1 MATPHTTGTPVGGS
15 ALSRSLSGP
24 ETHTTSQPS
33 QQQTHSKWHEQK
45 VFYATERDYRAKS
58 NTYGT
63 QQMQQLRYGSA
74 AVHIPKLR
82 EPGQEMA
89 YRIPFAVRHKSNI
102 NKDGRYFITLY
113 DHKTGKPLNLEDFE
127 AKMNDKKILRG
138 KSGSHRSITADVPDV
153 FNCCCCCGVP
163 NPGPCTEPQKRSA
176 ARERFLK
183 EVMDAVGWSKKKE
196 LVVFVHGYNVNF
208 EGCIKSAA
216 QLTFDTAQDYS
227 MIDLPGRFH
236 YQHHQRVAVAFD
248 WASASCWTAYGFLP
262 FVKDDRERAA
272 EAGPKLAHLLLDLAA
287 KMKELEGEKSCK
299 AIHLVAHSMG
309 NYVLHYAVE
318 HLKGQLL
325 MQLTK
330 TMILA
335 AADVARVDLERTLSQ
350 VKAGANTHHTP
361 MPHTTLYCSRRD
373 WALGL
378 SSVLR
383 VLGCTRTDGRAGFFW
398 RKPPCFEGHL
408 FHPFLCDDVTSVDCT
423 GFSADWMGHG
433 YFREHRQ
440 VLTDMSQAFAGI
452 TSTGL
457 RTVITAAKDG
467 EPWKC
472 TACNEKVMDN
482 KSIELFTVMTVEEQ
496 HAQQLQLLRRQLQ
509 LLAGCETLQQ

>member
-1 MATPHTTGTPVGGS
+1 MSGLTSLEAPP
-15 ALSRSLSGP
+15 ALASVREKSESLSMSKNERVAAASSAPVVP
-24 ETHTTSQPS
+24 EEAKPAGAADAAAVAGSCSSAPTGVAS
-33 QQQTHSKWHEQK
+33 QQQ
-45 VFYATERDYRAKS
+45 
-58 NTYGT
+58 
-63 QQMQQLRYGSA
+63 LRSCVVAEAEVSGA
-74 AVHIPKLR
+74 A
-82 EPGQEMA
+82 G
-89 YRIPFAVRHKSNI
+89 
-102 NKDGRYFITLY
+102 
-113 DHKTGKPLNLEDFE
+113 
-127 AKMNDKKILRG
+127 LRG
-138 KSGSHRSITADVPDV
+138 RGEQLLH
-153 FNCCCCCGVP
+153 
-163 NPGPCTEPQKRSA
+163 
-176 ARERFLK
+176 
-183 EVMDAVGWSKKKE
+183 
-196 LVVFVHGYNVNF
+196 
-208 EGCIKSAA
+208 A
-216 QLTFDTAQDYS
+216 Q
-227 MIDLPGRFH
+227 
-236 YQHHQRVAVAFD
+236 
-248 WASASCWTAYGFLP
+248 C
-262 FVKDDRERAA
+262 
-272 EAGPKLAHLLLDLAA
+272 LLR
-287 KMKELEGEKSCK
+287 
-299 AIHLVAHSMG
+299 
-309 NYVLHYAVE
+309 NR
-318 HLKGQLL
+318 KGQLL

-457 RTVITAAKDG
+457 RTAITAAKDG

-472 TACNEKVMDN
+472 TACNEKVMAN
-482 KSIELFTVMTVEEQ
+482 ESIELYTVMTVEEQ

-509 LLAGCETLQQ
+509 LLAGCETLQQWKDKQQDLLPQQQELKHQQTASPARHVVL